1 MGGGGRGRTGGA
13 HVRARD
19 ASGDQGRA
27 SEPLRP
33 SRTRARP
40 VWFPAQQGDAAGHGA
55 QSARLPAARG
65 DDRAGGAL
73 LPWRHQIPGKTQAQ
87 RGVSM
92 PTTATTKALTTA
104 RVSWVDG
111 ALFVAEGGSG
121 HTLTM
126 DGAPDI
132 GGRNL
137 ASRPMEV
144 VLMGMGGC
152 TAIDVVSM
160 LKKQRQ
166 EIEGVEVSLLAERA
180 TDHPMVFTEVK
191 LVYTVRGRKLNKALV
206 ERAVSLSDE
215 KYCSATA
222 MIKKSAKV
230 SHEVVLVE
238 V

>member
-1 MGGGGRGRTGGA
+1 MIM
-13 HVRARD
+13 
-19 ASGDQGRA
+19 S
-27 SEPLRP
+27 
-33 SRTRARP
+33 
-40 VWFPAQQGDAAGHGA
+40 
-55 QSARLPAARG
+55 
-65 DDRAGGAL
+65 
-73 LPWRHQIPGKTQAQ
+73 
-87 RGVSM
+87 
-92 PTTATTKALTTA
+92 TTAK
-104 RVSWVDG
+104 VSWVDG
-111 ALFVAEGGSG
+111 ALFVAAGGSG

-126 DGAPDI
+126 DGAPDT

-166 EIEGVEVSLLAERA
+166 DIEGVEVALIAERA
-180 TDHPMVFTEVK
+180 QDHPMVFTEVK

-230 SHEVVLVE
+230 SHEVLLVE
-238 V
+238 I

>member
-1 MGGGGRGRTGGA
+1 M
-13 HVRARD
+13 
-19 ASGDQGRA
+19 S
-27 SEPLRP
+27 
-33 SRTRARP
+33 
-40 VWFPAQQGDAAGHGA
+40 
-55 QSARLPAARG
+55 
-65 DDRAGGAL
+65 
-73 LPWRHQIPGKTQAQ
+73 
-87 RGVSM
+87 
-92 PTTATTKALTTA
+92 TTAKI
-104 RVSWVDG
+104 SWVDG

-121 HTLTM
+121 HSFTM
-126 DGAPDI
+126 DGSPEV

-160 LKKQRQ
+160 LRKQRQ
-166 EIEGVEVSLLAERA
+166 DIEGVEVSLEAERA
-180 TDHPMVFTEVK
+180 TEHPMVFTSVK

-222 MIKKSAKV
+222 MIRKSAAIT
-230 SHEVVLVE
+230 HEVVLVE